1 MKLVRALRHTFALA
15 LLAGSAALHA
25 APTDDARAALSAGI
39 EDVAAQLRGH
49 PGQADQVAILD
60 QAADK
65 YFAFATTTRLAVGRP
80 WNDFS
85 AEQRARATSL
95 FSRLVVRTYASR
107 IGGDKPPEIAY
118 GPAVE
123 LKPGRIEIPTTV
135 KTGAGQTYAVV
146 YRLEFDPANAAA
158 GWRVY
163 DVVAE
168 GVSLI
173 SNYRAQFD
181 PIVKKSGAAGLISA
195 IEAKVAEA
203 ASPAP
208 AS

>member
-1 MKLVRALRHTFALA
+1 MNLVRALRHTFALA
-15 LLAGSAALHA
+15 LLAGAAALRA
-25 APTDDARAALSAGI
+25 APTDDARAALSSGLA
-39 EDVAAQLRGH
+39 DVADQLRGH
-49 PGQADQVAILD
+49 PAQADQVAILD

-80 WNDFS
+80 WNDFT
-85 AEQRARATSL
+85 AEQRVRATSL
-95 FSRLVVRTYASR
+95 FSRLVVRTYADR
-107 IGGDKPPEIAY
+107 IGGDTPPEIAY

-135 KTGAGQTYAVV
+135 KTAAGQTYSVV
-146 YRLEFDPANAAA
+146 YRLELDTASA

-163 DVVAE
+163 DVIAE

-173 SNYRAQFD
+173 ANYRAQFD

-203 ASPAP
+203 AAAP
-208 AS
+208 TS